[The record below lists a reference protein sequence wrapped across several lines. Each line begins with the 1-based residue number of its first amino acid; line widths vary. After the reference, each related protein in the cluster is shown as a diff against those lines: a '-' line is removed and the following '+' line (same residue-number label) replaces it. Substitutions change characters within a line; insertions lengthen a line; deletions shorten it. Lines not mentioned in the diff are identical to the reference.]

1 LQPTIDFNT
10 LKIVQILKAYSH
22 IFFIFEKKLKTMK
35 KYLTIL
41 CVILTVISCGPQ
53 MDCETESNG
62 FTRLGQTISMGNQ
75 SSVDVV
81 VEMDKAWMSADF
93 DKLASF
99 ISDSAKITMSDG
111 QKASNAEEFISI
123 VKKEYDQVME
133 IDSTKWSW
141 VMDYAFSV
149 KVSKMDSVNAP
160 NTRGEYVNAGFTSID
175 STSYNEWYQIEN
187 GKVIYMSSYKR
198 ENK

>member
-1 LQPTIDFNT
+1 
-10 LKIVQILKAYSH
+10 
-22 IFFIFEKKLKTMK
+22 
-35 KYLTIL
+35 
-41 CVILTVISCGPQ
+41 

-175 STSYNEWYQIEN
+175 STLYNEWYQIEN